1 MPEENS
7 GRFTKGSEIEALL
20 DRLAA
25 ERVPPDARMQCK
37 VCWYIY
43 DPAEGCPE
51 TQTPPGTPF
60 SELPEWWSCP
70 HCDTPAALF
79 LPVPEDETDSAADTS
94 SEATDGNQTR

>member
-1 MPEENS
+1 MTEFVSSEEVQKRLDAQRAKRIAAS
-7 GRFTKGSEIEALL
+7 G
-20 DRLAA
+20 
-25 ERVPPDARMQCK
+25 RMQCK

-43 DPAEGCPE
+43 DPAEGSPE

>member
-25 ERVPPDARMQCK
+25 ERVLPDARMQCK

-51 TQTPPGTPF
+51 ENILPGTPF
-60 SELPEWWSCP
+60 RDLPDEFVCP
-70 HCDTPAALF
+70 DCGHPKSAFIPAD
-79 LPVPEDETDSAADTS
+79 EDH
-94 SEATDGNQTR
+94 

>member
-1 MPEENS
+1 MTEFVSSEEVQKRLDAQRAKRIAAS
-7 GRFTKGSEIEALL
+7 G
-20 DRLAA
+20 
-25 ERVPPDARMQCK
+25 RMQCK

-79 LPVPEDETDSAADTS
+79 LPGHHAQQSANTA
-94 SEATDGNQTR
+94 EATDGNQTR